1 MELKPVYL
9 LTDCDPSKTINKVSA
24 VFQNGKTDED
34 QKPVAFVG
42 FSCDAEQ
49 KVFGDLASLWNVPI
63 ISTGH
68 DLIVYCVQCYFDIG
82 DENCRSPKLLI
93 SSFTGTRRDLNS
105 TRGQLDTTAR
115 VGINAEI
122 VADFLIGTLVDKH
135 NELYDL
141 S

>member
-1 MELKPVYL
+1 M
-9 LTDCDPSKTINKVSA
+9 S
-24 VFQNGKTDED
+24 
-34 QKPVAFVG
+34 
-42 FSCDAEQ
+42 
-49 KVFGDLASLWNVPI
+49 
-63 ISTGH
+63 
-68 DLIVYCVQCYFDIG
+68 YFDIG

-135 NELYDL
+135 NELFDL